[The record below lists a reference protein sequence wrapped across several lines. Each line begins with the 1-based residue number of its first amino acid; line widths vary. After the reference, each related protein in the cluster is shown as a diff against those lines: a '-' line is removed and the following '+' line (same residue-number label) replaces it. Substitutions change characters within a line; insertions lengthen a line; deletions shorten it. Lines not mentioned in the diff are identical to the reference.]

1 MISIKLK
8 TFPLLLLLIAP
19 ILLFKG
25 CFSMKYDFKGGVS
38 IRPEIKTFSVQYFD
52 NRAKLVEPSFSQRFT
67 DALREYIESNTNLR
81 YVNGLGDI
89 DFSGSIMTYETSPQS
104 ITTGE
109 KAAMTRFTVGV
120 KCNYMDTQKPE
131 EDFEK
136 TVSSF
141 REFESTN
148 SLSSVELE
156 LSEEI
161 IDEIIEQIYNAAFVN
176 W

>member
-1 MISIKLK
+1 MKLIKTK
-8 TFPLLLLLIAP
+8 ITPVF
-19 ILLFKG
+19 LLFLTPIIFFSG

-89 DFSGSIMTYETSPQS
+89 DFSGSIITYETSPQS
-104 ITTGE
+104 IVSGE
-109 KAAMTRFTVGV
+109 KAAMTRFTIGV
-120 KCNYMDTQKPE
+120 KFSYMDTQKPE

-136 TVSSF
+136 TFSNYKEFDSSSGF
-141 REFESTN
+141 
-148 SLSSVELE
+148 SSVEAG

-161 IDEIIEQIYNAAFVN
+161 IDLIIEQIYNAAFVN